1 MIIFLDR
8 NNLVN
13 FIYLLWKR
21 RKSDAYVPFTIVSF
35 LSLFQ
40 SSLPFYSVLSSS
52 IFTIQRL
59 RRKFLQCNI
68 SLVCSRISL
77 NGICY
82 CLLYWRC
89 FTFRNRS
96 RKSYFHFLLYAHLTF
111 VLPFFFITP
120 LHYLL
125 DNFIHTSFFK
135 LTSWTSSLLK
145 LHLQRAVPLKRV
157 LDVKCYW
164 EILRCLFSIET
175 HRKNIWTFLK
185 RKQFWE
191 QINFNRIFWLN

>member
-1 MIIFLDR
+1 MRSNSRIYYNKFYAKKYLCNAINILHLILLIIFLHR

-13 FIYLLWKR
+13 FIYLLWKQ
-21 RKSDAYVPFTIVSF
+21 RKSDAYVPFTIASF

-40 SSLPFYSVLSSS
+40 SSLSFYSVLSSS

-59 RRKFLQCNI
+59 KRKFLQCNI
-68 SLVCSRISL
+68 SLVCSRISF

-111 VLPFFFITP
+111 VLPFF
-120 LHYLL
+120 HYS
-125 DNFIHTSFFK
+125 TS
-135 LTSWTSSLLK
+135 LSC
-145 LHLQRAVPLKRV
+145 R
-157 LDVKCYW
+157 
-164 EILRCLFSIET
+164 
-175 HRKNIWTFLK
+175 
-185 RKQFWE
+185 
-191 QINFNRIFWLN
+191 